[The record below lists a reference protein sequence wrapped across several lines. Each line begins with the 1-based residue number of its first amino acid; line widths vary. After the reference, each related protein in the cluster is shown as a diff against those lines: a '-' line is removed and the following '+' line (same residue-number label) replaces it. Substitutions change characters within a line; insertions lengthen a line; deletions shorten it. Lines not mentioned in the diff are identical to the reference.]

1 MTIMVSTRLPVQRAV
16 AQVTVVTVTVT
27 PAGEII
33 IYFNKLF
40 IYLITSKMKGTARTR
55 GRAGVGPIEYTPP
68 PPMPPSGL
76 PWASKL
82 TPGRGVYKQHS
93 IQVFYV
99 WRGINYLRFSYS
111 YV

>member
-33 IYFNKLF
+33 ID
-40 IYLITSKMKGTARTR
+40 
-55 GRAGVGPIEYTPP
+55 
-68 PPMPPSGL
+68 
-76 PWASKL
+76 
-82 TPGRGVYKQHS
+82 
-93 IQVFYV
+93 
-99 WRGINYLRFSYS
+99 YLRFSYS

>member
-1 MTIMVSTRLPVQRAV
+1 MTMTIMVSTRLPVQRAV
-16 AQVTVVTVTVT
+16 AQVTVVTVT

-33 IYFNKLF
+33 IYLF

>member
-82 TPGRGVYKQHS
+82 TPGRGVSKQHH
-93 IQVFYV
+93 IFYV
-99 WRGINYLRFSYS
+99 CGEVVIDLLIN
-111 YV
+111 

>member
-1 MTIMVSTRLPVQRAV
+1 MTMTIMVSTRLPVQRAV

-33 IYFNKLF
+33 NLF

-93 IQVFYV
+93 IQLEVFYV